1 MPAQSPGRSSA
12 SDGSGDGSSH
22 LLPFKRRCVLLS
34 PKPASKMA
42 VLGLWQHLRQPGE
55 AGRLQAGTVPGAPSR
70 PGVRFGPC
78 KHLPSRG
85 AHLPGRG
92 AALGYLLTRSRV
104 RSPVT
109 PLVSPSLPLLTLPPP
124 ARVCLHGVTPLS
136 SCWRRRSAPP
146 HPSESRHLCS
156 PAPRFPARR
165 LLVHLHSRLG
175 GRRGLPRFSGGPGDI
190 LAGGVRTHGRREAPT
205 QTETQSE
212 AGDASEALPGAGM
225 EAPGEEGGP
234 CHRGA
239 PGRPGMGRSLARAH
253 ARPWW
258 WLQGAGAAGASVARG
273 GLGPQGCAT
282 EATPIPVRSG
292 AQLRPRTGRE
302 VRGLSLRKNA
312 PMICEG

>member
-1 MPAQSPGRSSA
+1 M
-12 SDGSGDGSSH
+12 
-22 LLPFKRRCVLLS
+22 
-34 PKPASKMA
+34 
-42 VLGLWQHLRQPGE
+42 
-55 AGRLQAGTVPGAPSR
+55 PGAPSR

-92 AALGYLLTRSRV
+92 AALGYFLTRSRV

-124 ARVCLHGVTPLS
+124 AHVCLHGVTPLS

-234 CHRGA
+234 CHRGGPREA
-239 PGRPGMGRSLARAH
+239 GDGPEPGQGSCAALVVASGSPSRWRECGPRGARSPGLRH
-253 ARPWW
+253 
-258 WLQGAGAAGASVARG
+258 RG
-273 GLGPQGCAT
+273 HPH
-282 EATPIPVRSG
+282 P
-292 AQLRPRTGRE
+292 RE
-302 VRGLSLRKNA
+302 VRRTA
-312 PMICEG
+312 PSPHWARSSPACLLGKMHQ